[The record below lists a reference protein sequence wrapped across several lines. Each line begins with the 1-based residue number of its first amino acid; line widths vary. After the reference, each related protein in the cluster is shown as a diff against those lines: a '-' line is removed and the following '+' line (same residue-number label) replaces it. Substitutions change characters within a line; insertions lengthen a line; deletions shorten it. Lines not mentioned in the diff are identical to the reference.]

1 MKKKQAFLH
10 AQVVNGE
17 NATVCNGCVSVVQ
30 VIAIGPTTATSLKQ
44 VGIFPIMAH
53 APTPEALLVA
63 VHQCFIKST

>member
-1 MKKKQAFLH
+1 MIVITHEGLFY
-10 AQVVNGE
+10 
-17 NATVCNGCVSVVQ
+17 SVVQ

-63 VHQCFIKST
+63 VHQCFL